1 MVRDFLD
8 SDKNVFVKY
17 LLLLWVALSAI
28 ASVSASISILLAS
41 NATDTMILN
50 AVQSDDF
57 NVWGMVSTV
66 ITNGGYV
73 KSASLTMLIAYVVFS
88 YLSLYF
94 SSSVLNLYVK
104 DIPVKTLFTA
114 KYWTSFY
121 RGGVMYDE
129 YIPKGK
135 AKKRL

>member
-1 MVRDFLD
+1 MVREFLD
-8 SDKNVFVKY
+8 SDKNMFVKY
-17 LLLLWVALSAI
+17 LLLLWVVVSAI

-41 NATDTMILN
+41 NATDAMILN

-66 ITNGGYV
+66 ITNGGYI
-73 KSASLTMLIAYVVFS
+73 KSASLTMLVSYVVVS
-88 YLSLYF
+88 YISLYF
-94 SSSVLNLYVK
+94 SSSILNLYVK
-104 DIPVKTLFTA
+104 DLPVKTLFTA

-129 YIPKGK
+129 YLPKAK
-135 AKKRL
+135 TKKRL

>member
-8 SDKNVFVKY
+8 SEKNVFIRY
-17 LLLLWVALSAI
+17 LLLLWVVLSAI

-41 NATDTMILN
+41 NATDAMILN

-66 ITNGGYV
+66 ITSGGYI
-73 KSASLTMLIAYVVFS
+73 KSASLTMLIVYVVVS
-88 YLSLYF
+88 YISLYF

-104 DIPVKTLFTA
+104 DLPIKTLFIA

-129 YIPKGK
+129 YIPKAK
-135 AKKRL
+135 AKKKL

>member
-8 SDKNVFVKY
+8 SEKNVFIRY
-17 LLLLWVALSAI
+17 LLLLWVVVSAI

-41 NATDTMILN
+41 NATDAMILN

-66 ITNGGYV
+66 ITSGGYI
-73 KSASLTMLIAYVVFS
+73 KSASLTMLIAYVVVS
-88 YLSLYF
+88 YISLYF
-94 SSSVLNLYVK
+94 SSSILNLYVK
-104 DIPVKTLFTA
+104 DLPIKTLFRA

-129 YIPKGK
+129 YIPK
-135 AKKRL
+135 AKPKKKL